1 LTGKHFAVLLVVQTL
16 LTGSGCTFRSNV
28 SGRSSALALEGVG
41 LVVGDLIFRRTDG
54 LLGNVVLA
62 SDRASEFSHV
72 GIIVSV
78 RPEVSVVHAEPG
90 STQRGRGGV
99 ERVSLAAF
107 LTAPEVTGVAIYR
120 LRPKNTDASQR
131 AVTWALDQA
140 RRHTP
145 FDGALNLSD
154 TTAVYCTE
162 LVWRA
167 YQKAGVT
174 LVEPSSIGLSGPFG
188 PDTVI
193 LVSGLAASPLLDPV
207 VRRFIP

>member
-1 LTGKHFAVLLVVQTL
+1 VLFAAEALLA
-16 LTGSGCTFRSNV
+16 GSGCSFRSNP
-28 SGRSSALALEGVG
+28 SARLSALSLEGVG
-41 LVVGDLIFRRTDG
+41 LVVGDLIFRRTAG
-54 LLGNVVLA
+54 LLGNIVLA
-62 SDRASEFSHV
+62 SDRASDFSHV

-78 RPEVSVVHAEPG
+78 HPEVSVVHAEPG
-90 STQRGRGGV
+90 STQRERGGV
-99 ERVSLAAF
+99 ERVPLAAF
-107 LTAPEVTGVAIYR
+107 LTSPEVTGVAIYR
-120 LRPKNTDASQR
+120 LRPNNTDASRR
-131 AVTWALDQA
+131 AVLWALDHA

-145 FDGALNLSD
+145 FDGGLSLSD

-174 LVEPSSIGLSGPFG
+174 LVEPSSSRGVVPFG

-193 LVSGLAASPLLDPV
+193 LVSGLAASPLLDLV